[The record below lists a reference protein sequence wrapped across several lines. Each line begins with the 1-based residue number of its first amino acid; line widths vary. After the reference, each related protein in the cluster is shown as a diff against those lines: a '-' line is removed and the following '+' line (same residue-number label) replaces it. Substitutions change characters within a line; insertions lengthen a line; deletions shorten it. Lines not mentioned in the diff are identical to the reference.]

1 MAYELARLYAKAGMK
16 ESCVEECDDLILWFS
31 EGKYVTKAMEL
42 KMRFMPLT
50 AKQQE
55 SYNKAKGIPVRAV
68 EIPKTVPIREKEP
81 LNQQQDKE
89 IEEILKSIQVGDLA
103 QEAVIQ
109 PKQPEDLPDRVAQ
122 GLRDVFQPKTT
133 VAEEMETAATKEP
146 STATEEQGYIV
157 KDLEP
162 EDMTKGTEFKP
173 FHLGNAM
180 TMEVKAEA
188 PKSEMFSSDGAK
200 TEAFKT
206 DTKGLEIDLEA
217 LLAETANEL
226 AQAVAEDT
234 EEVAEEAVE
243 EAEEEVAE
251 EVVEEAE
258 EEVAEEVVEEAEEE
272 VTEEVVEEA
281 TENILPAPAAAKA
294 AMIAENLS
302 AVLKKRQMKLKLAAE
317 KEEEKAS
324 EEATREIPVEEVKE
338 AMENIDFTQAL
349 EQEESHIK
357 RVVASAV
364 DETQKSTAFQTA
376 VEGLMRHH
384 LTEEEHRRLFTYF
397 APVPGMTQQISEA
410 LDIAQESACDK
421 TSQAG
426 NIIVT
431 GREGSGKTRL
441 QKD

>member
-1 MAYELARLYAKAGMK
+1 MNKLDKNEYRARLEEISQLVDRQDYKGALKIVDTIDWRRVRSARTLCMVGEIYEANKRYEDSRKLLLLAHQRAPIGKTVLYRLVELSIKMGEFDEALNYYKKFVEISPNDNSRYILKYKIYRARRSPTEDQIAVLQEYKSREYTERWAYELARLYAKAGMK

-234 EEVAEEAVE
+234 EEVAEE
-243 EAEEEVAE
+243 
-251 EVVEEAE
+251 
-258 EEVAEEVVEEAEEE
+258 VVEEAEEE

-281 TENILPAPAAAKA
+281 
-294 AMIAENLS
+294 
-302 AVLKKRQMKLKLAAE
+302 
-317 KEEEKAS
+317 
-324 EEATREIPVEEVKE
+324 EEV
-338 AMENIDFTQAL
+338 A
-349 EQEESHIK
+349 EE
-357 RVVASAV
+357 VVV
-364 DETQKSTAFQTA
+364 RIHW
-376 VEGLMRHH
+376 V
-384 LTEEEHRRLFTYF
+384 
-397 APVPGMTQQISEA
+397 
-410 LDIAQESACDK
+410 
-421 TSQAG
+421 
-426 NIIVT
+426 
-431 GREGSGKTRL
+431 
-441 QKD
+441 